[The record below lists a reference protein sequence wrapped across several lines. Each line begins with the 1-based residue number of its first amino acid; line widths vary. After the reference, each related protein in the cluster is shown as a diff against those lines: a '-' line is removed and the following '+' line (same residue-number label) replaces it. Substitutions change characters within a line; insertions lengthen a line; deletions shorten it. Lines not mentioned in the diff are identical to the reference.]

1 MIFCKEININSKM
14 AMHAVLLFFFYFLSV
29 KENDEDVG

>member
-14 AMHAVLLFFFYFLSV
+14 AMHAVLLFFLFLSV